1 MSALVHPVLRSAR
14 LSLRAPEPA
23 DLDRLA
29 HLANDAEIA
38 RMLERMPHPYSR
50 ADGEAWLAGIGGD
63 PAKLEFAIDDG
74 SGFIGALSLRG
85 LDETPV
91 IGYWLGRPYWGRG
104 YMSEA
109 VGTALAWIFGAWIFG
124 AWTFGARSAQ
134 AVEARVMTE
143 NSGSRNVL
151 AKLGFRDIGETD
163 CASLACGETR
173 PARRYRLDRTTYE
186 LPRQV

>member
-109 VGTALAWIFGAWIFG
+109 VGTALAWIFGAW
-124 AWTFGARSAQ
+124 TFGARSAQ

>member
-1 MSALVHPVLRSAR
+1 MSALVHLVLRSAR
-14 LSLRAPEPA
+14 LSLRAPVPG

-29 HLANDAEIA
+29 NLANDAEIA

-63 PAKLEFAIDDG
+63 PAKLEFAVDDG
-74 SGFIGALSLRG
+74 SGFIGVLSLRG

-109 VGTALAWIFGAWIFG
+109 VGTALAWIFGA
-124 AWTFGARSAQ
+124 RDAQ

>member
-1 MSALVHPVLRSAR
+1 MSTLAHPLLKSAR
-14 LSLRAPEPA
+14 LSLRAPVPA

-29 HLANDAEIA
+29 KLANDADIA

-50 ADGEAWLAGIGGD
+50 ADGETWLAGIGRN
-63 PAKLEFAIDDG
+63 PATFEFAVDDG
-74 SGFIGALSLRG
+74 SGFIGGVSLRG

-91 IGYWLGRPYWGRG
+91 IGYWLGRPYWGHG

-109 VGTALAWIFGAWIFG
+109 AGTAL
-124 AWTFGARSAQ
+124 AWTFGARNAQ

-143 NSGSRNVL
+143 NTASRNVL
-151 AKLGFRDIGETD
+151 TKLGFRDIGETD
-163 CASLACGETR
+163 CASLACGTSR

-186 LPRQV
+186 NRNRGDAPGQA

>member
-14 LSLRAPEPA
+14 LSLRAPVPG

-29 HLANDAEIA
+29 SLANDAEIA

-109 VGTALAWIFGAWIFG
+109 VGTALAWIFGAW
-124 AWTFGARSAQ
+124 TFGARSAQ

>member
-1 MSALVHPVLRSAR
+1 MSARVHPVLRSAR

-29 HLANDAEIA
+29 SLANDAEIA

-74 SGFIGALSLRG
+74 SGLVGVLSLRG

-109 VGTALAWIFGAWIFG
+109 VGTALAWMFGAWIFG
-124 AWTFGARSAQ
+124 AREAV